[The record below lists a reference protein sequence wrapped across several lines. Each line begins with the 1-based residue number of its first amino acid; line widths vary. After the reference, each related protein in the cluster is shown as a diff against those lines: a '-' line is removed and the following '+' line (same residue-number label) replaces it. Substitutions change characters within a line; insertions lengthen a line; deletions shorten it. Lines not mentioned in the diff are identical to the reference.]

1 MSSTSVTGLHYEQQQ
16 QQQHS
21 IRTKQLRGRGL
32 VAQVLPIE
40 MQTLWYGNWQL
51 QKPARI
57 HTSMYWNHLRNVRCD
72 GTSSPRQ
79 HRQMDQT
86 SSMSGAG
93 VRWWGD
99 GEGETE
105 REGGSNRTVGPSS
118 PFYFPLSFFFLSCPS
133 IFFTLVKLPELKCGN
148 LETQRV
154 YSKTKHPIIATGT
167 GGSDLSTSGIT
178 DGCNSSQ
185 EPNSASLQAKKNLH
199 LVTKTNYS
207 WSECRKTQHFTKMN
221 KSRAATY
228 VFFFLPLKISKIGS
242 IKVK

>member
-1 MSSTSVTGLHYEQQQ
+1 MEIGSYKNPLEFTLACIETICAMWDVM
-16 QQQHS
+16 
-21 IRTKQLRGRGL
+21 
-32 VAQVLPIE
+32 ALPPRDN
-40 MQTLWYGNWQL
+40 TDKWT
-51 QKPARI
+51 KPAACLGRA
-57 HTSMYWNHLRNVRCD
+57 WD
-72 GTSSPRQ
+72 GEEI
-79 HRQMDQT
+79 
-86 SSMSGAG
+86 
-93 VRWWGD
+93 
-99 GEGETE
+99 EGETE

-228 VFFFLPLKISKIGS
+228 VVFFYHWKLVKLVPLKWNNILKKLAFFVSQIWS
-242 IKVK
+242 WIFNLMAENIFN

>member
-99 GEGETE
+99 RGRDRERGWKQQNGWPFLSLLFPSFFLFLILSQHFFYFGETAWAQM
-105 REGGSNRTVGPSS
+105 REFGNTTCIFKDKTSHYSHWHGRKC
-118 PFYFPLSFFFLSCPS
+118 PFHLR
-133 IFFTLVKLPELKCGN
+133 N
-148 LETQRV
+148 HRR
-154 YSKTKHPIIATGT
+154 
-167 GGSDLSTSGIT
+167 
-178 DGCNSSQ
+178 
-185 EPNSASLQAKKNLH
+185 LQ
-199 LVTKTNYS
+199 
-207 WSECRKTQHFTKMN
+207 Q
-221 KSRAATY
+221 
-228 VFFFLPLKISKIGS
+228 
-242 IKVK
+242 